1 MTNSTFE
8 FVRHLTNLSIELE
21 VDGVSGAPLEEV
33 RLRCHA
39 PKGVL
44 TPSLRQEIAGRKTEI
59 MLFLQQAK
67 QVKTSHQLPIQRV
80 PRNGELPLSFAQQR
94 LWFLHH
100 LSPDSRSYNMLDVQR
115 LNGALNVVALEQ
127 SLSELIR
134 RHEVLRTTFP
144 TVDGKPFQLIAAPT
158 ALTLPIHYLQGLS
171 DQEQTDQIQQIV
183 QSLVSKPFD
192 LAVGPLVEFT
202 LLQLSNQ
209 EYVLLLKMHH
219 IIYDGW
225 SLNIFKRELSQLYI
239 AFAQQL
245 PYPLPELPI
254 QYADFA
260 VWQRQWL
267 TGVVLERQL
276 DYWQQQLAGVPAVLE
291 LPTDKPRP
299 PVQSF
304 RGGVERFQLD
314 RHLTQRLKQL
324 SQESD
329 TTLFMTLLAAF
340 LVLISRYSG
349 QLDIVVGS
357 PIANRNNK
365 SVEQLMG
372 FFTNTLALRG
382 DLSGNP
388 SFVNFLAQVRQTTL
402 SAYAH
407 QDLPF
412 EMLVEKLQPDRD
424 LSRNPLVQVMFSL
437 QNASQSFSD
446 LPGLTIQQ
454 MSLPVD
460 EMVKFDLEV
469 NYWEVSSGLEGVWSY
484 STDLFDA
491 ATIAR
496 IAQHFQTLL
505 QAIVANPKAPIAEL
519 PLLSQAERHQL
530 LVEWNNTQ
538 VDYSQDKC
546 IHELFEQQ
554 VEHTPDAIALIFENQ
569 KLTYRELNQ
578 RANKIAHSL
587 KTLDVKPDVLVGIC
601 MERSLEMVIG
611 ILAIIKAGGAY
622 VPLDPTYPKE
632 RLAFMLADAQ
642 VSVLL
647 VQPHLV
653 QELPPH
659 QAQVVCINS
668 DSQEFAA
675 YSPENPTS
683 EVTAKN
689 LAYVIYTSGSTG
701 KPKGAMNT
709 HKGLCNRLLW
719 MQDTYQLTAT
729 EKVLQKTPFS
739 FDVSVW
745 EFFWPLLT
753 GASLI
758 IAKPGGH
765 QDSRYLVQL
774 IAQEKITTLHFVPS
788 MLQVFL
794 EETGLDKCGSIK
806 RVICSGEALSFDLQ
820 RRCFERLNAELHN
833 LYGPTEAAI
842 DVTFWAC
849 QPNSN
854 EKIVPIG
861 RPIANTQIY
870 ILDKHLQPVPI
881 GVSGELHIGGV
892 GLARGY
898 WNKPELTQEKFIS
911 SPFETGKYLYKTG
924 DLARYRSDGNIEYL
938 GRIDHQVKIRGFRI
952 ELGEIEALLVSHPTV
967 WESVVV
973 VREDE
978 LGDKRLVAY
987 VVPQVEESPIVPELR
1002 QFLKEKLPEYMLPSA
1017 FVLLESLPLT
1027 PNGKVDRRA
1036 LPKPDIDSTLRELYV
1051 APRTPIEEM
1060 LAQIWSQVLKVEQV
1074 GIYDNFFELG
1084 GHSLLAT
1091 QLVSRIRN
1099 IFKVELP
1106 LRELFAAATVA
1117 ELAQSIGQLQQ
1128 QDLELSA
1135 QPIVAR
1141 ADNAELPLSYA
1152 QQRLWFLD
1160 QLNPNSA
1167 FYNIPIALRIVGT
1180 LNQTALEQSL
1190 QEIIYRHETLHTNF
1204 IAIDGKPSQIIQKQ
1218 PNCTVYV
1225 VKLQHLPNSEQEIA
1239 TEQLAKQ
1246 QAIQPYDLA
1255 NQALVRATLVVLS
1268 QTEHVLLVCMHHIV
1282 SDGWSMGVFVQE
1294 LATLYNAYSQDQPS
1308 PLAPLPVQY
1317 ADFAL
1322 WQRQWLQGDVLQSQL
1337 SYWQQQLASAPALLS
1352 LPTDRPRPA
1361 VQTDNGAY
1369 QEFALSQEL
1378 TGKLTQLSQQQGVTL
1393 FMTLLAA
1400 FDTLLYRYTGT
1411 EDILVGSPIANRDR
1425 SEIEGLIG
1433 FFVNT
1438 LVMRTNL
1445 SGNPSFSELLTRVR
1459 EMAMEA
1465 YSHQH
1470 LPFEMLVE
1478 ALQPERNL
1486 SHTPLFQVMFV
1497 LQNAPTS
1504 QVELT
1509 GLTVSPFPMKG
1520 ANARFDL
1527 TLIMH
1532 NTATGLVGIWEYNT
1546 DLFDAS
1552 TIERMTGHFITLL
1565 EGIIA
1570 NPEQQI
1576 SQLPLLTQP
1585 EQQKLLV
1592 EWNDTQVDYPRDK
1605 CIYHLFEEQVE
1616 LTPNAVAV
1624 VYENQQL
1631 TYYELNYRA
1640 NQLAHYLR
1648 SLGVGANILV
1658 GLCVERSLEMVI
1670 GLLGILKAGGA
1681 YLPLDPEY
1689 PTERLSFIL
1698 EDAQVRVLLTQQ
1710 SLLDR
1715 LPQHQAQLVCL
1726 DTDAQLIS
1734 LCSQDNPIS
1743 DMQATNLAYVIYTSG
1758 STGQPKGVAM
1768 NQLALG
1774 NLILWHR
1781 ENLKISR
1788 GAKTLQFASISFDV
1802 SFQEIFTTWCSGGTL
1817 FLIGEELRRDASAL
1831 LGFLQ
1836 QKAIERMFLPFVG
1849 LQQLAEVGVNSE
1861 LVNSHLQEIVTAGEQ
1876 LQITPA
1882 ISQWLSKL
1890 TNCTL
1895 HNQYGPSESHL
1906 ATSFT
1911 LNKSVKTWPL
1921 LPPIGRP
1928 IANTQIY
1935 ILDKYLQPVPVGV
1948 PGEVHIGGVLLAQ
1961 GYFNRPEL
1969 TQERFI
1975 PNPFK
1980 RSRGAGEQG
1989 SRGETFN
1996 CDRLYKTGD
2005 LARYLPDGN
2014 IESLGRIDNQVK
2026 IRGFRIELGE
2036 IEAVLSQ
2043 LDVQA
2048 SCVIAREDIPGNT
2061 CTERSR
2067 SKRLVAYIVPQ
2078 KEQTCTERLAL
2089 SAVEGSRSTL
2099 KVSVVRSFLKEKLPE
2114 YMVPSAIVIL
2124 EALPLTP
2131 NGKLDRRA
2139 LPIPDLHSQLSD
2151 KYVAPRS
2158 PIEEILSI
2166 IWAQVLKVEQVG
2178 IHDNFFELGGHSL
2191 LATQLISRVRTS
2203 LKVELP
2209 LRSLF
2214 AAPTVAEL
2222 SQNIQQLQQQDLELT
2237 ASAILPRAKD
2247 AELPLSFAQTRLWF
2261 LDKLN
2266 PNSAFYNIP
2275 LALRLVGTLEVSVL
2289 EQSLQEITYRHEAL
2303 RTNFITVD
2311 GQPTQIIRE
2320 QGTENREQGIVGI
2333 SNPLAP
2339 TPWTVSIVDLK
2350 HLSTS
2355 EKEIALQQLAQQQA
2369 QRPFDLATEALIRT
2383 TLIMLSET
2391 EHALLVCIHHIVF
2404 DGWSLSVFIQ
2414 ELAAL
2419 YNAYSQGQP
2428 PSLMPLP
2435 IQYADFAIWQRD
2447 WLQGDVLQSQLSYW
2461 QQQLASAPALLSL
2474 PTDRPR
2480 PAVQTFAGAYQEF
2493 VLSVE
2498 LTDRLEKLSQ
2508 EQGCTLFMT
2517 LLAAYN
2523 TLLYRYTKQSDI
2535 LVGSTIANRDRSE
2548 IEGLIGFFVNNLVMR
2563 TNLAGN
2569 PSFSELLTRVREVAL
2584 SAYSHQ
2590 NLPFEMLVEALQPE
2604 RDLSHT
2610 PIFQVMFVLQN
2621 APISE
2626 VELSGLTVSPL
2637 MSKGITA
2644 KFDLTLIMQ
2653 NTATGLIGVWE
2664 YNTDLF
2670 DASTIKRMSNHFV
2683 TLLSAIVANPQQQI
2697 SQLPLLTEVEQRQL
2711 LVEWNNTQADY
2722 PSDRSIHQLFEEQVK
2737 RTPDAVAVVFDN
2749 QQLTYYQLN
2758 CRANQLAHYLRS
2770 LGVKPDVLVG
2780 ICVERSLDMVVGLLG
2795 ILKAGG
2801 AYLPLDPEYPQER
2814 LSFMLEDAQVSVL
2827 LTQKRLIQ
2835 RLPECQA
2842 KLVCL
2847 DESWE
2852 QIAQN
2857 NQDNPTS
2864 GVKAFHLA
2872 YVIYT
2877 SGSTGRPKG
2886 VMVEH
2891 KGLCNL
2897 TQAQIQTFG
2906 LHSDSRVLQF
2916 ASFSFDASI
2925 WEIVLALGSG
2935 ATLYLGTKDS
2945 LLPGKP
2951 LIEQLRDRCI
2961 TNITL
2966 PPSALA
2972 VMPVEELPALQTIIV
2987 GGEACSA
2994 ELIRQWSAG
3003 RNFFNAYGPT
3013 EATVCA
3019 TIAKCTEDDEK
3030 ISIGRAIANTQ
3041 VYILDE
3047 NLQPVPVGVPGELHI
3062 GGVGL
3067 ARGYLNRPELTQE
3080 KFISNPF
3087 GSGRLYKTGDLVR
3100 YLPDGNI
3107 EYIGRIDNQ
3116 VKIRGFRIE
3125 LAEIETLLGQ
3135 HGDVQIC
3142 CVIAHEGTPGN
3153 KRLVAY
3159 IVPQKDVTLTPD
3171 ELRQFLANK
3180 LPGYM
3185 VPAAFVILE
3194 SLPLTPNGKVD
3205 RRALPNP
3212 DLHQELSDYVMPKT
3226 EVERIIAGIWQKA
3239 LAVEKVGIYN
3249 NFFELGGHSLLLV
3262 KINQQLQEKLGLE
3275 LSIVNMFN
3283 YPTIH
3288 SLSQYLSAKTHKEET
3303 TKENTSRPQAHSE
3316 IKALRKQQLQSR
3328 QQHRSQKKGGI

>member
-8 FVRHLTNLSIELE
+8 FIRHLTNLSIELE
-21 VDGVSGAPLEEV
+21 ADGVSGAALKEV

-39 PKGVL
+39 PEGVL
-44 TPSLRQEIAGRKTEI
+44 TPSLRQEIAARKTEI
-59 MLFLQQAK
+59 ILFLQQAK
-67 QVKTSHQLPIQRV
+67 QVKTSHQLPIPRV
-80 PRNGELPLSFAQQR
+80 LRDGEAPLSFAQQR
-94 LWFLHH
+94 LWFVHH
-100 LSPDSRSYNMLDVQR
+100 LSPDSRSYNLLDAQILHGS
-115 LNGALNVVALEQ
+115 LNIVALEQ

-144 TVDGKPFQLIAAPT
+144 TVDGKPVQVIAPPT
-158 ALTLPIHYLQGLS
+158 ALILPIHNLQGLS
-171 DQEQTDQIQQIV
+171 AQQQTEQIREIAK
-183 QSLVSKPFD
+183 SLASQPFD
-192 LAVGPLVEFT
+192 LAVAPLVQFT

-225 SLNIFKRELSQLYI
+225 SLNIFKNELSQLYA
-239 AFAQQL
+239 AFAQGL
-245 PYPLPELPI
+245 GNPLPELPI

-267 TGVVLERQL
+267 TGEVLERQMN
-276 DYWQQQLAGVPAVLE
+276 YWQQKLADASVVLD

-299 PVQSF
+299 PVQTF

-314 RHLTQRLKQL
+314 RNLTQRLKQL
-324 SQESD
+324 SQESQA
-329 TTLFMTLLAAF
+329 TLFMTLLAAF

-349 QLDIVVGS
+349 QLDIIVGS

-365 SVEQLMG
+365 SIEQLIG
-372 FFTNTLALRG
+372 FFTNTIALRG

-388 SFVNFLAQVRQTTL
+388 SFTDFLAQVRQTTL

-412 EMLVEKLQPDRD
+412 EMLVEKLQPERD
-424 LSRNPLVQVMFSL
+424 LSRNPLVQVLFSL
-437 QNASQSFSD
+437 QNDSQSFLD
-446 LPGLTIQQ
+446 LPGLTTQK
-454 MSLPVD
+454 MSLPLD
-460 EMVKFDLEV
+460 EMVRFDLEV
-469 NYWEVSSGLEGVWSY
+469 NYWEVSGGLEGVWSY
-484 STDLFDA
+484 NTDLFDA
-491 ATIAR
+491 ATITR
-496 IAQHFQTLL
+496 IAQHFQNLL
-505 QAIVANPKAPIAEL
+505 KAIVTNPKAPIAEL
-519 PLLSQAERHQL
+519 PLLSQAERQQL
-530 LVEWNNTQ
+530 LVEWNSTQ
-538 VDYSQDKC
+538 IDYSQDKC
-546 IHELFEQQ
+546 IHQLFEQQ
-554 VEHTPDAIALIFENQ
+554 VERTPDAIALIFENQ

-578 RANKIAHSL
+578 RANKIAHYL
-587 KTLDVKPDVLVGIC
+587 KTLNAKPDVLVGIC

-653 QELPPH
+653 QELPTH
-659 QAQVVCINS
+659 QAQIVCINS
-668 DSQEFAA
+668 HCQEFAA

-683 EVTAKN
+683 EVTAEN

-745 EFFWPLLT
+745 EFFWTLLT

-820 RRCFERLNAELHN
+820 QRCFERLNAELHN

-881 GVSGELHIGGV
+881 GVSGELHVGGV

-898 WNKPELTQEKFIS
+898 WNKPELTQEKFIFN
-911 SPFETGKYLYKTG
+911 PFEAGKYLYKTG

-967 WESVVV
+967 WENVVV
-973 VREDE
+973 QREDE
-978 LGDKRLVAY
+978 SGDKRLVAY
-987 VVPQVEESPIVPELR
+987 VVPQVEESPTVPELR
-1002 QFLKEKLPEYMLPSA
+1002 QFLKAKLPEYMVPSA

-1036 LPKPDIDSTLRELYV
+1036 LPKPDLDSTLREFYA
-1051 APRTPIEEM
+1051 APRTPTEEM
-1060 LAQIWSQVLKVEQV
+1060 LIQIWAQVLKLEQV
-1074 GIYDNFFELG
+1074 GIHDNFFELG

-1091 QLVSRIRN
+1091 QLLSRIRN
-1099 IFKVELP
+1099 IFKIELP
-1106 LRELFAAATVA
+1106 LRELFVAATVA
-1117 ELAQSIGQLQQ
+1117 ELAKEIEQLQQ
-1128 QDLELSA
+1128 QDIELFA
-1135 QPIVAR
+1135 PPILPR
-1141 ADNAELPLSYA
+1141 TDNAELPLSYA

-1167 FYNIPIALRIVGT
+1167 FYNIPTALRLVGT
-1180 LNQTALEQSL
+1180 LNIPALEESL
-1190 QEIIYRHETLHTNF
+1190 QGIIHRHEALHTNF
-1204 IAIDGKPSQIIQKQ
+1204 VTVNGQPIQIIH
-1218 PNCTVYV
+1218 NRGGLGTVSIV
-1225 VKLQHLPNSEQEIA
+1225 DLRHLSTLVLSEAEVSEQEIA
-1239 TEQLAKQ
+1239 LQQLAQQ
-1246 QAIQPYDLA
+1246 QAQQPFDLA
-1255 NQALVRATLVVLS
+1255 TQVLIRATLVVLS
-1268 QTEHVLLVCMHHIV
+1268 ETEHVLLLCMHHIV
-1282 SDGWSMGVFVQE
+1282 SDGWSIGVFVQE
-1294 LATLYNAYSQDQPS
+1294 LAALYNTYSQGQPS
-1308 PLAPLPVQY
+1308 QLAPLSIQY

-1337 SYWQQQLASAPALLS
+1337 SYWQQQLKDAPALLP

-1369 QEFALSQEL
+1369 QEFALSVEL
-1378 TGKLTQLSQQQGVTL
+1378 TQRLLKLSQEQGCTL

-1445 SGNPSFSELLTRVR
+1445 AGNPSFSELLTRIR
-1459 EMAMEA
+1459 EIAMDA
-1465 YSHQH
+1465 YAHQH

-1478 ALQPERNL
+1478 ALQQERDL
-1486 SHTPLFQVMFV
+1486 SHTPLFQVMFA

-1504 QVELT
+1504 QVKLT

-1527 TLIMH
+1527 TLIMQ
-1532 NTATGLVGIWEYNT
+1532 NTATSTTLSTSTGLVGIWEYNT

-1552 TIERMTGHFITLL
+1552 TIERMTGHFVTLL

-1570 NPEQQI
+1570 NPEERI

-1592 EWNDTQVDYPRDK
+1592 EWNDTKVDYPQDL
-1605 CIYHLFEEQVE
+1605 CIHQLFEEQVE
-1616 LTPNAVAV
+1616 LTPNAIAV
-1624 VYENQQL
+1624 VFDNQQL
-1631 TYYELNYRA
+1631 TYYELNSRA

-1648 SLGVGANILV
+1648 SLGIKPDILV

-1670 GLLGILKAGGA
+1670 GLLGILKAGAA
-1681 YLPLDPEY
+1681 YVPLDPEY

-1698 EDAQVRVLLTQQ
+1698 EDAQVSVLLTQQ
-1710 SLLDR
+1710 QLVDR
-1715 LPQHQAQLVCL
+1715 FPQHQANQVCL

-1734 LCSQDNPIS
+1734 QSGDDNPIS
-1743 DMQATNLAYVIYTSG
+1743 GVQANNLAYIIYTSG
-1758 STGQPKGVAM
+1758 STGQPKGIAM

-1788 GAKTLQFASISFDV
+1788 GAKTLQFASINFDV

-1817 FLIGEELRRDASAL
+1817 FLIGEELRRDTSAL

-1836 QKAIERMFLPFVG
+1836 QKAIERMFLPFVA
-1849 LQQLAEVGVNSE
+1849 LQQLAEVGVSSE
-1861 LVNSHLQEIVTAGEQ
+1861 LVNSHLREIVTAGER

-1882 ISQWLSKL
+1882 ISQWLNKL
-1890 TNCTL
+1890 SDCTL
-1895 HNQYGPSESHL
+1895 HNHYGPSESHL

-1911 LNKSVKTWPL
+1911 LNNLVETWPL
-1921 LPPIGRP
+1921 IPPIGRP

-1935 ILDKYLQPVPVGV
+1935 ILDRFLQPVPIGI
-1948 PGEVHIGGVLLAQ
+1948 PGEVYISGVLLAQ
-1961 GYFNRPEL
+1961 GYFNQPKL
-1969 TQERFI
+1969 TQEKFI
-1975 PNPFK
+1975 SNPF
-1980 RSRGAGEQG
+1980 STDLD
-1989 SRGETFN
+1989 S
-1996 CDRLYKTGD
+1996 RLYKTGD
-2005 LARYLPDGN
+2005 KARYLPDGN
-2014 IESLGRIDNQVK
+2014 IEYIERIDNQVK

-2036 IEAVLSQ
+2036 IETVLSQ
-2043 LDVQA
+2043 YPQVQS
-2048 SCVIAREDIPGNT
+2048 SCVIAREDIPGNK
-2061 CTERSR
+2061 S
-2067 SKRLVAYIVPQ
+2067 LVAYIVPQ
-2078 KEQTCTERLAL
+2078 KEQTLTL
-2089 SAVEGSRSTL
+2089 SF
-2099 KVSVVRSFLKEKLPE
+2099 VRSFLKEKLPE

-2139 LPIPDLHSQLSD
+2139 LPIPDLQSQLSD

-2214 AAPTVAEL
+2214 AAPTVAQL
-2222 SQNIQQLQQQDLELT
+2222 SQKVQQLQQQVLRLRSVQDLELT
-2237 ASAILPRAKD
+2237 ASAILPRVKD
-2247 AELPLSFAQTRLWF
+2247 IELPLSFAQTRLWF

-2275 LALRLVGTLEVSVL
+2275 LALRLVGNLEVTAL
-2289 EQSLQEITYRHEAL
+2289 EQSLQEIIHRHEAL

-2311 GQPTQIIRE
+2311 GQPTQIIH
-2320 QGTENREQGIVGI
+2320 NRRGLG
-2333 SNPLAP
+2333 
-2339 TPWTVSIVDLK
+2339 TVSIVDLR
-2350 HLSTS
+2350 HLSTLVLS
-2355 EKEIALQQLAQQQA
+2355 EAEVSEQEIALQQLAQQQA
-2369 QRPFDLATEALIRT
+2369 QRPFDLGTEALIRA
-2383 TLIMLSET
+2383 TLVVLSET
-2391 EHALLVCIHHIVF
+2391 EHGLLVCIHHIVF
-2404 DGWSLSVFIQ
+2404 DGWSMGVFVQ

-2435 IQYADFAIWQRD
+2435 IQYADFAIWQRQ
-2447 WLQGDVLQSQLSYW
+2447 WLQGDVLQSQLNYW
-2461 QQQLASAPALLSL
+2461 QQQLKDAPALLSL

-2493 VLSVE
+2493 ALSIE
-2498 LTDRLEKLSQ
+2498 LTQRLEKLSQ

-2517 LLAAYN
+2517 LLAAYD
-2523 TLLYRYTKQSDI
+2523 TLLYRYTGVADI
-2535 LVGSTIANRDRSE
+2535 LVGSPIANRDRSE
-2548 IEGLIGFFVNNLVMR
+2548 IEGLIGFFVNTLVMR

-2569 PSFSELLTRVREVAL
+2569 PSFSELLTCVREVAL
-2584 SAYSHQ
+2584 SAYAHQ

-2604 RDLSHT
+2604 RDLCHT
-2610 PIFQVMFVLQN
+2610 PIFQVMFALQN
-2621 APISE
+2621 ASTSE
-2626 VELSGLTVSPL
+2626 VELTGLTVTPL
-2637 MSKGITA
+2637 ISEGITA

-2653 NTATGLIGVWE
+2653 NTVTGLVGVWE

-2697 SQLPLLTEVEQRQL
+2697 SQLSLLTEVEQQQL
-2711 LVEWNNTQADY
+2711 LVEWNNTQVDY
-2722 PSDRSIHQLFEEQVK
+2722 PFDKCIHQLFEEQCLN
-2737 RTPDAVAVVFDN
+2737 TPNAVAVVFEN
-2749 QQLTYYQLN
+2749 EQLTYYQLN

-2801 AYLPLDPEYPQER
+2801 AYVPLDPEYPQER

-2827 LTQKRLIQ
+2827 LTQQQLIQ
-2835 RLPECQA
+2835 RLPEYQA
-2842 KLVCL
+2842 KQVFL
-2847 DESWE
+2847 DEAWS

-2857 NQDNPTS
+2857 DRENPTS
-2864 GVKAFHLA
+2864 GVKPFHLA
-2872 YVIYT
+2872 NVIYT

-2897 TQAQIQTFG
+2897 AQAQIQTFG
-2906 LHSDSRVLQF
+2906 VDSNSRVLQF

-2925 WEIVLALGSG
+2925 WEVVMALRSG
-2935 ATLYLGTKDS
+2935 GTLYLGTKDS

-2961 TNITL
+2961 THITL

-2972 VMPVEELPALQTIIV
+2972 VMPGSELPALQTIIV
-2987 GGEACSA
+2987 GGEACPA
-2994 ELIRQWSAG
+2994 ELIRQWSAD

-3019 TIAKCTEDDEK
+3019 TIAKCTEDDDK

-3047 NLQPVPVGVPGELHI
+3047 NLQLVPIGVPGELHI

-3087 GSGRLYKTGDLVR
+3087 RSGRLYKTGDLAR
-3100 YLPDGNI
+3100 YLTDGNI
-3107 EYIGRIDNQ
+3107 EYLGRIDNQ

-3135 HGDVQIC
+3135 HGDVQNC
-3142 CVIAHEGTPGN
+3142 CVIAHEGTPSN
-3153 KRLVAY
+3153 QRLVAY
-3159 IVPQKDVTLTPD
+3159 IVPQKDVTPTTD

-3180 LPGYM
+3180 LPSYM
-3185 VPAAFVILE
+3185 LPTAFVILE

-3205 RRALPNP
+3205 RRALPDP
-3212 DLHQELSDYVMPKT
+3212 DLHQELSDYVMPNT

-3262 KINQQLQEKLGLE
+3262 KINQQLQEEFGLE
-3275 LSIVNMFN
+3275 LSIVDMFN

-3288 SLSQYLSAKTHKEET
+3288 SLSQYLSPKTHKEDPIKQNT
-3303 TKENTSRPQAHSE
+3303 TRNQYRSE
-3316 IKALRKQQLQSR
+3316 IKSLKSKQLESR
-3328 QQHRSQKKGGI
+3328 QQYRSQIKR